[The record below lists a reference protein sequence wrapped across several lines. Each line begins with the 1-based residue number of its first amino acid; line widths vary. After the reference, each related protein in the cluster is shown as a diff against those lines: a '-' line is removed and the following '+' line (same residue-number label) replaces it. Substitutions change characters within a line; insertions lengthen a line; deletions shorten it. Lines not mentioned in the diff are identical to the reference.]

1 MEVFTIRPENL
12 AKHVH
17 ALCRAYSRIFERYT
31 SSFAMRFS
39 QQTFP
44 KQIKLDQKQ
53 PKNMQHFNYLG
64 STITNDARC
73 TRKIKYGIVIAKAA
87 IYKK

>member
-1 MEVFTIRPENL
+1 
-12 AKHVH
+12 
-17 ALCRAYSRIFERYT
+17 
-31 SSFAMRFS
+31 MRFS

-87 IYKK
+87 IYKM